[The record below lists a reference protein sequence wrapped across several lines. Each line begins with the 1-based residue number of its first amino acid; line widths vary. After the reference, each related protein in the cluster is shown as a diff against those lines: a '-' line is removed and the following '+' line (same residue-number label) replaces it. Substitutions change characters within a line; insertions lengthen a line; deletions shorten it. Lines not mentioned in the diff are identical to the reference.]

1 MKLSF
6 SVLSMSYDEVLKF
19 WLGKI
24 EGSRQST
31 EDSFFESLSQEED
44 FFQYLENQLMYLE
57 VSENILTET
66 DFLYS

>member
-1 MKLSF
+1 MKTSVELEQKQILKLSQEMKLSF

-31 EDSFFESLSQEED
+31 EDSFSKAYLRRKI
-44 FFQYLENQLMYLE
+44 FF
-57 VSENILTET
+57 NIWKIN
-66 DFLYS
+66 